1 MLIAFD
7 FDGTLVDSRRCIL
20 TAMARALAER
30 ELAPPPDAALL
41 ATVGLR
47 PPAMPERLFPGQDPA
62 TRDFLADRYRT
73 HSIALRA
80 EQPDLERPFA
90 GALEILQALQAEGH
104 DLAIVTGKSRRGL
117 DQCLGHFG
125 WGGYFSNLQPA
136 ENAPGKPDPGLLLR
150 AMDET
155 GNGTEDTVMVGD
167 TTFDME
173 MARRARVRPIGVAW
187 GYHPAADLTA
197 AGAAVVVESF
207 VALQAIIGGR

>member
-20 TAMARALAER
+20 TAMAGALAER
-30 ELAPPPDAALL
+30 DLAPPPDAAVLS
-41 ATVGLR
+41 TVGLQ
-47 PPAMPERLFPGQDPA
+47 PPAMLERLFPDQDTA
-62 TRDFLADRYRT
+62 TRDFLAARYRA

-90 GALEILQALQAEGH
+90 GALEVLQTLHAAGH

-125 WGGYFSNLQPA
+125 WHDYFSNLQPA

-150 AMDET
+150 AMEET
-155 GNGTEDTVMVGD
+155 GSGTAETVMVGD

-187 GYHPAADLTA
+187 GYHPAADLAA
-197 AGAAVVVESF
+197 AGAATVVESF
-207 VALQAIIGGR
+207 TALQVVL